1 MPRVRQR
8 PVKPLIQDLMDQH
21 GCNNVK
27 DLARMLGVS
36 YTFVENLAEPES
48 RVPTLEAHLKAA
60 RNAGMTLDEWAE
72 RLLA

>member
-1 MPRVRQR
+1 
-8 PVKPLIQDLMDQH
+8 
-21 GCNNVK
+21 
-27 DLARMLGVS
+27 MLGVS